1 MDGACLGLGS
11 RNRRRDPGLWGHS
24 GLPMGTV
31 YNQPMMPLTF
41 AQRQA
46 LERSGCEI
54 RVGDID
60 RVLYA
65 TDASIYRVEPSAV
78 ALPQD
83 AIQCSAV
90 VRAAAEAGI
99 GVTPRGGGTGLTGG
113 AIGEGLI
120 IDASPYMRAMEP
132 LDRESR
138 MIRVGAGVV
147 LDRLNRVLAPDGL
160 WFGPDVATSSRA
172 TLGGMIANN
181 SSGAHAPVYGTT
193 ADHVEAIE
201 VVLADGS
208 LAWVGRGRDDL
219 EALRRQAAEAVVK
232 QRTEIESR
240 LPANLIKSR
249 PGYDFHRFLT
259 DPSDLVAL
267 IAGSEGTLGL
277 ITSAILRVVPRP
289 TQKGLGVVCFS
300 SVSEAMLA
308 MPELARLKPAAVEH
322 LDLPVFGQSRGRLE
336 FDGARSLL
344 ELDQRPCQSLLL
356 VEFFDDVDD
365 PLAELAKMSLGD
377 RIVICGD
384 EAEREMVWQ
393 LRRAGLSL
401 VTSCVGPAKP
411 TTIIEDACVR
421 SEDLGAFVEG
431 MKAIVDEFGGV
442 TSFYGHA
449 ASGLLHIRPTLDLH
463 LEEDVSKLREVAEAT
478 SSLVRRFGGS
488 LAGEHGVGIARTE
501 FLSDHL
507 GSELIELTAE
517 VKEIFDP
524 RGVMNPGKIVNTG
537 RWAMDRDLRLGPG
550 SELPLPFDSLSAFVE
565 KDRSFVGNLE
575 QCNGCGGCRKDS
587 PTMCPTYVATSDEMH
602 STRGRANVLRAALE
616 GRFDG
621 GVAGPQLAEA
631 LGSCLSCKACKR
643 ECPAGVDLAL
653 LKAESLQ
660 ARHRLQGPSLVDRV
674 IGRSDLLGKFGSLM
688 APLSNAVIGSR
699 ISRRLMQRMLGL
711 DAGRS
716 LPSYARQRF
725 DHWFDRRTGRSRGSR
740 GRVIL
745 WDDTWVRYHEPD
757 VGRAAVEV
765 LEAAGFEVIL
775 AQGRR
780 CCGRPAVS
788 RGLLEEAREFGRH
801 NVALLHSMEEAPI
814 IFLEPSC
821 WSTFVDEYRQFEI
834 EGADEIAE
842 RCVLFEDFV
851 LGLLGNDPEALPLDS
866 LDARAVIHGHCH
878 AKALADAGTLPG
890 LLAQVPGL
898 ETKALDT
905 GCCGMAGAFGMML
918 SNQDLSR
925 AVAEPLIQQ
934 IDALPE
940 DTLVVTAGTS
950 CRHQVRDL
958 TGRVCLHPAEVLAK
972 AITGR
977 P

>member
-1 MDGACLGLGS
+1 MVSL
-11 RNRRRDPGLWGHS
+11 NV
-24 GLPMGTV
+24 T
-31 YNQPMMPLTF
+31 
-41 AQRQA
+41 QRQA
-46 LERSGCEI
+46 LERTGCEI
-54 RVGDID
+54 RIGDID

-78 ALPQD
+78 ALPRD
-83 AIQCSAV
+83 MTQCSAV
-90 VRAAAEAGI
+90 VKTAAEAGI
-99 GVTPRGGGTGLTGG
+99 GVTPRGAGTGLTGG

-120 IDASPYMRAMEP
+120 VDVSRHLTDVGP

-138 MIRVGAGVV
+138 VIRVGAGVV
-147 LDRLNRVLAPDGL
+147 LDRLNRILMPEGF

-193 ADHVEAIE
+193 ADHMEALE

-208 LAWVGRGRDDL
+208 LAWVGRGRDGFQ
-219 EALRRQAAEAVVK
+219 ALRTEAVEIVLK
-232 QRTEIESR
+232 HRAEIERR
-240 LPANLIKSR
+240 LPANLVKRR

-259 DPSDLVAL
+259 DPSDLAAL

-289 TQKGLGVVCFS
+289 TQKGLGVICFS
-300 SVSEAMLA
+300 SVSEAMFA
-308 MPELARLKPAAVEH
+308 MPELDRLKPAAVEH
-322 LDLPVFGQSRGRLE
+322 LDLPVFGQSRDRLE
-336 FDGARSLL
+336 FAGARALL

-356 VEFFDDVDD
+356 VEFFDDVEDRLHQ
-365 PLAELAKMSLGD
+365 LARLGLGD
-377 RIVICGD
+377 RVVICHD
-384 EAEREMVWQ
+384 EAEQELVWQ

-421 SEDLGAFVEG
+421 PEDLGAFVDG
-431 MKAIVDEFGGV
+431 MKAIMAEYGGA

-463 LEEDVSKLREVAEAT
+463 RVEDIARLRQAAEAT

-501 FLSDHL
+501 FLLDHL
-507 GSELIELTAE
+507 GSELVELGAE
-517 VKEIFDP
+517 VKKIFDP
-524 RGVMNPGKIVNTG
+524 RGVMNPGKIVDTG
-537 RWAMDRDLRLGPG
+537 RWTMDRDLRLGPG
-550 SELPLPFDSLSAFVE
+550 SELPLPFDPLSAFIE

-587 PTMCPTYVATSDEMH
+587 PTMCPTYVATGDEML

-621 GVAGPQLAEA
+621 GVVGPELAEA

-643 ECPAGVDLAL
+643 ECPSGVDLAL

-660 ARHRLQGPSLVDRV
+660 ARHRLQGPSLADRV
-674 IGRSDLLGKFGSLM
+674 IARSDLLGKIGSAM
-688 APLSNAVIGSR
+688 APLANAVIGSM
-699 ISRRLMQRMLGL
+699 IIRRLMQRMLGL
-711 DAGRS
+711 DACRP
-716 LPSYARQRF
+716 LPLFTGQRF
-725 DHWFDRRTGRSRGSR
+725 DHWFERRTDRSGGSR
-740 GRVIL
+740 GQVIL
-745 WDDTWVRYHEPD
+745 WDDTWVRYHEPG

-765 LEAAGFEVIL
+765 LEAAGFEVVL
-775 AQGRR
+775 AEGRR

-788 RGLLEEAREFGRH
+788 RGLMEEARALGRH
-801 NVALLHSMEEAPI
+801 NVALLYSMGEAPI
-814 IFLEPSC
+814 VFLEPSC

-834 EGADEIAE
+834 EGADEIAQ

-851 LGLLGNDPEALPLDS
+851 LSLLHVDPEALPLKS
-866 LDARAVIHGHCH
+866 LEAQSVIHGHCH
-878 AKALADAGTLPG
+878 AKALADAGTLPR
-890 LLAQVPGL
+890 LLSHVPD
-898 ETKALDT
+898 LDVRHLQT
-905 GCCGMAGAFGMML
+905 GCCGMAGAFGLMAA
-918 SNQDLSR
+918 NQELSR

-940 DTLVVTAGTS
+940 DVLVVAAGTS

-958 TGRVCLHPAEVLAK
+958 TGRDCLHPAQVLAR
-972 AITGR
+972 ALAGH
-977 P
+977 